1 VVSRLTLIIVE
12 RFVPDNSEQHRHRCE
27 VRQVLKWRTQDRNK
41 AIEYLSLV
49 IKKRGDRVAQLLE
62 KDCREQWQLG
72 SRGDDGIWL

>member
-1 VVSRLTLIIVE
+1 
-12 RFVPDNSEQHRHRCE
+12 VPDNSELHRHRCE

-72 SRGDDGIWL
+72 SRGDEGVWFSKE

>member
-1 VVSRLTLIIVE
+1 
-12 RFVPDNSEQHRHRCE
+12 VPDNSELHRHRSE
-27 VRQVLKWRTQDRNK
+27 VRQILKWRTQDRNK

-72 SRGDDGIWL
+72 SRGDEGVWFTKR

>member
-1 VVSRLTLIIVE
+1 M
-12 RFVPDNSEQHRHRCE
+12 PDNSELHRHRCE

-62 KDCREQWQLG
+62 KDCREQWTLG
-72 SRGDDGIWL
+72 NRGEDSQWK

>member
-1 VVSRLTLIIVE
+1 M
-12 RFVPDNSEQHRHRCE
+12 PDNSELHRHRCE

-41 AIEYLSLV
+41 AIEYLFLV

-72 SRGDDGIWL
+72 SRGDEGVWFLKG

>member
-1 VVSRLTLIIVE
+1 
-12 RFVPDNSEQHRHRCE
+12 VPDNSELHRHRCE

-72 SRGDDGIWL
+72 SRGDEGVWFTKR

>member
-1 VVSRLTLIIVE
+1 M
-12 RFVPDNSEQHRHRCE
+12 PDNSELHRHRCE

-72 SRGDDGIWL
+72 SRGDEGVWFSKE